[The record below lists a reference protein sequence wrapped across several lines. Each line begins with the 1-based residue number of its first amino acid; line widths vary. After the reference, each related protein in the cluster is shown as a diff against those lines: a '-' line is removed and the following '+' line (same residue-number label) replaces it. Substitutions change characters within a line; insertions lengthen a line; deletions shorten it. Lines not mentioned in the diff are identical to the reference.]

1 MAEHDGHIMS
11 NSLGELK
18 KKADVGEE
26 KRVQEGKPWGGLD
39 DEAVVLGVCQI
50 RP

>member
-1 MAEHDGHIMS
+1 MAEHDGHIMT

-26 KRVQEGKPWGGLD
+26 KWVRVGKPWGGL